1 MKKKSLIFLMLALV
15 LSLCLALVA
24 CADKNGGVKK
34 LTAESGITAD
44 GVFESGSAVSI
55 PTAMAASGK
64 LTPTS
69 TGMNV
74 NAEIRQIKRRTQ
86 TKTMT
91 ASAIFAIMQWAMP
104 TIPAERSNPIRP
116 GFPAALSQVLPL
128 VR

>member
-1 MKKKSLIFLMLALV
+1 MKKKSLLFFALALA
-15 LSLCLALVA
+15 LSLCLVLTA
-24 CADKNGGVKK
+24 CGDKNGEVSK
-34 LTAESGITAD
+34 LIAENGITAD

-104 TIPAERSNPIRP
+104 KIRAEIKNLKRP
-116 GFPAALSQVLPL
+116 GFPAVLSPVLPS

>member
-104 TIPAERSNPIRP
+104 TILAGIKNLKRP
-116 GFPAALSQVLPL
+116 GFPVALSQVLPL